1 MVTIRT
7 VAVLF
12 ILLGVTAMAIPTLG
26 VTTFDTDRET
36 ILPIGSQQDAMVGIS
51 DSGNVVELP
60 TRGQPTVVGHLQNN
74 MDESFSVTYSVVA
87 HDNSL
92 KPEPDWD
99 SVQVEPG
106 GTAEITARC
115 RTPGEGGEFGSG
127 SGTLTVYV
135 DTAYTNGVA
144 VEDLAFDITV
154 EYDCVDPS
162 QNDEE
167 DSNADTSGN
176 DSGNEQV
183 SGESAVSIDSV
194 ALSSGQGN
202 SIDVTV
208 TLSADIG
215 NTGTELHITSLESE
229 SKANPEFDSIIVAA
243 ENGTY
248 SVDGADRAKGVEVE
262 LVAENGEILDTV
274 EKVWN

>member
-1 MVTIRT
+1 
-7 VAVLF
+7 
-12 ILLGVTAMAIPTLG
+12 MAIPTLG
-26 VTTFDTDRET
+26 VSTFDTDRET
-36 ILPIGSQQDAMVGIS
+36 ILPIGSQEDAMVGIS

-60 TRGQPTVVGHLQNN
+60 SRGQPTVVGYLQNN
-74 MDESFSVTYSVVA
+74 MDESLSVTYSVEA

-135 DTAYTNGVA
+135 ETAYVDGVA
-144 VEDLAFDITV
+144 VEDLSFDITV

-167 DSNADTSGN
+167 DGDADTSGD
-176 DSGNEQV
+176 DSGNDQ
-183 SGESAVSIDSV
+183 ESEDSNVSIDSV
-194 ALSSGQGN
+194 SLSSGQAN

-208 TLSADIG
+208 ALSEDIE
-215 NTGTELHITSLESE
+215 NTGTELHITSLESD
-229 SKANPEFDSIIVAA
+229 SQANPEIDSIVVAA

-248 SVDGADRAKGVEVE
+248 TVDGANQAERVEVE
-262 LVAENGEILDTV
+262 LVAENGERLDTV
-274 EKVWN
+274 EKAWN